1 MAETQTYDWDSV
13 DVDETISEADQKA
26 SENLS
31 TSTPVGKFL
40 VTIAESNAV
49 ERTFKAY
56 SCIAANL
63 KMQIDSVIELEQ
75 PVFDDK
81 GQPVKRNGE
90 TLLKRLPVTGDA
102 KTKADALYVGRF
114 IFDDVNLYHVS
125 EKEAMKKRRI
135 FVAKKIGLITSDS
148 QKLTGRM
155 WGEGILGMQVIVTTE
170 YNSWKDKDTG
180 EMRRNVRVAW
190 DGYESAVP
198 VETVKDD
205 DFLDI

>member
-13 DVDETISEADQKA
+13 DVDESITEADQKA
-26 SENLS
+26 AENLS

-40 VTIAESNAV
+40 VTVVESNAV
-49 ERTFKAY
+49 EKAFKAY

-63 KMQIDSVIELEQ
+63 KMQIDGVIELEQ

-90 TLLKRLPVTGDA
+90 ALLKRLPVTGDA
-102 KTKADALYVGRF
+102 KVKADALYVGRF
-114 IFDDVNLYHVS
+114 LFDDVNLYHVS
-125 EKEAMKKRRI
+125 EKEAMKKRRV

-148 QKLTGRM
+148 QNLTGKM
-155 WGEGILGMQVIVTTE
+155 WGETILGMQVVVTTE

-190 DGYESAVP
+190 DGYENAWTT
-198 VETVKDD
+198 ETVKEE